1 MKQVLVELTGVAPLM
16 LNNIVK
22 ADPLH
27 PITKA
32 IKEYSK
38 KRTKTEEDLLILS
51 QLEWLGALYPE
62 KDGDFEIVGDKL
74 VVEGFGYPTVRNN
87 MIEACVI
94 AGAKKYK
101 LGQAFKSA
109 VFCDEHPRIRF
120 EGEAEIPELNGNRKF
135 VDTRNAKLQ
144 GKTTIFVTRAI
155 FPEWRLHFR
164 LNYLP
169 DLVNTSD
176 IKKAMEAA
184 GQQCALGTYRPQ
196 FGRFSVSGFQEV
208 NGSA

>member
-1 MKQVLVELTGVAPLM
+1 MKQVKVEIQGVAPLM

-38 KRTKTEEDLLILS
+38 KRTKTEEDFLIMS

-62 KDGDFEIVGDKL
+62 KDGDFVIDGNQL
-74 VVEGFGYPTVRNN
+74 ILEGFGYPIIKGN
-87 MIEACVI
+87 MIESCLI
-94 AGAKKYK
+94 AGAKKHK
-101 LGQAFKSA
+101 LGQAFKA
-109 VFCDEHPRIRF
+109 GVFCDDNPRIRF
-120 EGEAEIPELNGNRKF
+120 EGEADIPTLYGNRKF

-155 FPEWRLHFR
+155 FPEWKLEFV
-164 LNYLP
+164 LSYLP
-169 DLVNTSD
+169 DLINTSD
-176 IKKAMEAA
+176 IKRAVEIA
-184 GQQCALGTYRPQ
+184 GQQSALGTYRPQ
-196 FGRFSVSGFQEV
+196 FGRFVLNSFKEF
-208 NGSA
+208 